1 MPKTLE
7 DRVRLAAT
15 RPERIVPDSGI
26 VVEHRE
32 GLVATVDESANHR
45 IALPP
50 SHSVALSLEWSST
63 TKSSVAY
70 PLSRG
75 TGDSTDKTTARIDSL
90 CSCNQTW
97 FGSSVA
103 KREAT

>member
-50 SHSVALSLEWSST
+50 SHSVALSTRMVQYHQVLRCIS
-63 TKSSVAY
+63 A
-70 PLSRG
+70 
-75 TGDSTDKTTARIDSL
+75 I
-90 CSCNQTW
+90 
-97 FGSSVA
+97 
-103 KREAT
+103 